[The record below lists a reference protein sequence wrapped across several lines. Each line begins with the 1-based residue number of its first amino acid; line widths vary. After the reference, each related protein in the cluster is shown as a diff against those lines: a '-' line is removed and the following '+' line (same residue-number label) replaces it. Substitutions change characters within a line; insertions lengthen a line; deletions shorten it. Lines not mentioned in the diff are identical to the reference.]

1 VRRLTPRRLNAAA
14 CGADFTAAASV
25 GCFPDG
31 ESGAQV
37 LETVGAVASSYR
49 KEKGIREA
57 NAEENMRNEE
67 MKNKL

>member
-1 VRRLTPRRLNAAA
+1 
-14 CGADFTAAASV
+14 V